1 MSTDTFPPG
10 PKRKPIVGHLM
21 EFRRDPIKFLMNSA
35 RDYGDIAYLKFGPQG
50 IYLFNNPDYVK
61 DVLVTNNRNFV
72 KSRGLEMAKKFLGEG
87 LLTSEGEFH
96 RRQRRLAQPAFHH
109 RRINAY
115 ATVMAEYTE
124 RAQTR
129 WQNGETLD
137 ISQEMMRLT
146 LAIVGK
152 TLFDADVESEAGEI
166 GRALTDIMKLFDR
179 ITMPF
184 TWLLEKLPLPSN
196 YRFAKAKLRLDQT
209 IYRIINERRATGEDR
224 GDLLSMLLLAQ
235 DVEGDGTGM
244 TNEQLRDEAMTIFL
258 AGHETTANALT
269 WTWYLLSQHPD
280 VEAKLHAEIDSVLKG
295 NLPTAEDVARLRYT
309 EMVFAEAMRLYP
321 PAWLIGRRA
330 LNDYQLDKYTIPA
343 RSIILMSPYVMQHD
357 ARYFPDPFKFDPE
370 RWQPEAKEARPK
382 FSYFPFGGGPRVCI
396 GEPFAW
402 MEGVLLIATIAQK
415 WKMRLAA
422 GQQIAMQPM
431 ITLRPKFGM
440 RMHMERREDALSHAA
455 LPGSFA
461 AEQEALM
468 ESGAEAKVG

>member
-1 MSTDTFPPG
+1 MATVTFPPG
-10 PKRKPIVGHLM
+10 PKRKPLIGHLL
-21 EFRRDPIKFLMNSA
+21 EFRRDPIKFLMNAA
-35 RDYGDIAYLKFGPQG
+35 REHGDIVYLKFGPQD
-50 IYLFNNPDYVK
+50 IYMFNNPEYVK

-124 RAQTR
+124 RAQAR
-129 WQNGETLD
+129 WKNGETVD
-137 ISQEMMRLT
+137 MSQEMMRLT

-166 GRALTDIMKLFDR
+166 GEALTNIMHLFDR
-179 ITMPF
+179 ITSPF

-196 YRFAKAKLRLDQT
+196 NRFAKGKLRLDQT

-235 DVEGDGTGM
+235 DDEGDGTGM
-244 TNEQLRDEAMTIFL
+244 TDEQLRDEAMTIFL

-269 WTWYLLSQHPD
+269 WTWYLLSQNPD
-280 VEAKLHAEIDSVLKG
+280 VEARMHAEIDSVLKG
-295 NLPTAEDVARLRYT
+295 KLPTAEDVARLRYT

-330 LNDYQLDKYTIPA
+330 LSDYQIDKYKLPA

-357 ARYFPDPFKFDPE
+357 ARYYPDPFKFDPE
-370 RWQPEAKEARPK
+370 RWKPEAKEARPK

-415 WKMRLAA
+415 WQMRLAA
-422 GQQIAMQPM
+422 SQQIAMQPM

-440 RMHMERREDALSHAA
+440 RMQMERREEALSHAT

-468 ESGAEAKVG
+468 ESGAEAKLG